1 MGIEE
6 ILQLGVDDAL
16 RYLRKRKTQMPDT
29 ASNLADWDAGRHGIM
44 TDRETYPDRQITVTP
59 EKDVYD
65 ERTGKTVTIPAKT
78 RTEPVNRISIPLEQD
93 IVNIQTAFTV
103 GTEPKINCDPADE
116 GEKTLLE
123 AINAVFTKNKIKYRN
138 KKIVRSWLSEQEV
151 AEYWYAT
158 RDETFWMKF
167 WNRMKRTLH
176 VKVVPKVRLRSIIWS
191 PFRGDI
197 LYPLFDDCDDLIAVS
212 REYKRTDMN
221 DREITCFQ
229 TVTKDTVYQWEDAD
243 GWKLIPEKTF
253 RHGFSKL
260 PVIYAYRSK
269 PYCDRVK
276 PLRVR
281 IEKLLSSYADC
292 IDYHFFPIL
301 KLFGDVGGVM
311 GRTRDKI
318 VQLQGEGADANYL
331 VWQQAPDTVKL
342 ELETMFNNAYS
353 FTNTPRISFETM
365 KGFGQTPSGTAFRF
379 VFMGAHMAV
388 ENHAEEIGEFLQRR
402 VNFII
407 SALGDIYPYEF
418 GESAKTIDAET
429 EIIPYMVDNLAERV
443 EVAIKA
449 RAGGVWSHRE
459 AIVFAG
465 NTDRME
471 EEIEQIKKEE
481 EERGAR
487 EGAGGR
493 V

>member
-1 MGIEE
+1 MGIDE
-6 ILQLGVDDAL
+6 ILQMKGDDAL
-16 RYLRKRKTQMPDT
+16 RYLKKRKTPMPDT
-29 ASNLADWDAGRHGIM
+29 QSNLADWDASRHEIM
-44 TDRETYPDRQITVTP
+44 TDRENYPDRQVIVTP
-59 EKDVYD
+59 EKEVFD
-65 ERTGKTVTIPAKT
+65 EKTGKTLTVPPKT
-78 RTEPVNRISIPLEQD
+78 RTEKVNRIAIPLEQD

-103 GTEPKINCDPADE
+103 GTEPEISCDPADD
-116 GEKTLLE
+116 GEKSLLR
-123 AINAVFTKNKIKYRN
+123 AISAVFSKNKIKYRN

-158 RDETFWMKF
+158 GDENFWMKF

-176 VKVVPKVRLRSIIWS
+176 VRVMPKVRLRSIIWS
-191 PFRGDI
+191 PFRGDA
-197 LYPLFDDCDDLIAVS
+197 LYPLFDDYDDLIAMS
-212 REYKRTDMN
+212 REYKRTDMD
-221 DREITCFQ
+221 DRVITCFQ
-229 TVTKDTVYQWEDAD
+229 TVTKDMVYQWEDT
-243 GWKLIPEKTF
+243 LIPDKTF

-260 PVIYAYRSK
+260 PVIYAYRPK
-269 PYCDRVK
+269 PYCEKVK
-276 PLRVR
+276 LLRIR

-311 GRTRDKI
+311 GKTRDKI

-365 KGFGQTPSGTAFRF
+365 KGFGQAPSGTAFRF

-388 ENHAEEIGEFLQRR
+388 ENHAEDIGEFLQRR

-418 GESAKTIDAET
+418 GQGAKTIDVET
-429 EIIPYMVDNLAERV
+429 KIIPYMVDNLADRV
-443 EVAIKA
+443 DIAIKA
-449 RAGGVWSHRE
+449 KNGGVWSHRE

-465 NTDRME
+465 NVDRIE
-471 EEIEQIKKEE
+471 EEIELIRKEQE
-481 EERGAR
+481 EDKTQG
-487 EGAGGR
+487 EGAE
-493 V
+493 